1 MKGKIFS
8 YGSVGWGII
17 LLIVL
22 PVFIFYSN
30 CTKKSTQYEP
40 RRGYCLYTH
49 DTGGSDPTK
58 WIYVISTETDS
69 VVDSIY
75 MDPYKWPGYL
85 ALSPDKRTLYVLV
98 NIFDTTSHT
107 FTSTYY
113 EIDTR
118 TKARKYIGPN
128 SSIVISPDGR
138 YLFQWE
144 GEFRIFDACTHQ
156 LIYSESTQFL
166 PGCFDKKA
174 PLAYGGSE
182 KLGEMRVFNYISKRW
197 VRSFTIHLRDGRI
210 PLIRNYVLSSD
221 CNILYILVTASPYEY
236 YFCVFDLTQDSL
248 LVQLGINSVGQ
259 LAIKPDGSTVYTTDP
274 GGGGG
279 CIVIEPPPTGKL
291 GVFDTKT
298 NTPLPSISLDVLGDS
313 IHLPPLNPFFIKIT
327 PDGQKAYLSICHD
340 RILVID
346 LVRNEPLKA
355 IIFPDYINAAVSYM
369 AL

>member
-1 MKGKIFS
+1 MKNKVFLGFALLTVLS
-8 YGSVGWGII
+8 I
-17 LLIVL
+17 L
-22 PVFIFYSN
+22 IFYSN
-30 CTKKSTQYEP
+30 CTNKSTKFYY
-40 RRGYCLYTH
+40 RRGHYLYTNG
-49 DTGGSDPTK
+49 TGGSKPNQ

-69 VVDSIY
+69 VVDSICLG
-75 MDPYKWPGYL
+75 PYKWPGYME
-85 ALSPDKRTLYVLV
+85 LSPDKRTLYVIVDL
-98 NIFDTTSHT
+98 FDTITYSS
-107 FTSTYY
+107 TSTYY

-118 TKARKYIGPN
+118 TKAIKYTGPN
-128 SSIVISPDGR
+128 SSTEISPDGR
-138 YLFQWE
+138 YLF
-144 GEFRIFDACTHQ
+144 GAVGRNFTIFDARTHQ
-156 LIYSESTQFL
+156 IVYQESTLFS
-166 PGCFDKKA
+166 PICFDKKA
-174 PLAYGGSE
+174 PLAYGGGSKE
-182 KLGEMRVFNYISKRW
+182 RGEIRIFNYISKRW

-210 PLIRNYVLSSD
+210 PLIRNYVLSPDGST
-221 CNILYILVTASPYEY
+221 LYLLVTADVYEY
-236 YFCVFDLTQDSL
+236 YFCAYDLIKDSL
-248 LVQLGINSVGQ
+248 LVQLGINSIGQ
-259 LAIKPDGSTVYTTDP
+259 LAIEPDGSTVYMTDP

-355 IIFPDYINAAVSYM
+355 IIFPDYRNASLFFM